1 MRSHS
6 RAHCELIVSISE
18 FGARVRS
25 TPSAGDSCDMAGR
38 SLQFGEVS
46 QTQPVQFRWDGAQWR
61 GTAFSVSQNVPWNV
75 PALPVAPNAPP
86 SAGALQAAAG
96 GTLTAL
102 QPGRR
107 AQVAAQ
113 SSQPVVAVPVP
124 LVVGAC
130 ASMSGANSARAGP
143 PMLQSGVT
151 NVAAPPPG
159 ATIYAS
165 RSGISDR
172 DAFCDCRSDCA
183 GLLRTRVAVLFERR
197 SANGAGA
204 VCSGRSA
211 SFASPSDRSGLLSDD
226 AISMGNGF
234 RWLPPLVR
242 NLGCSKIRSLAA
254 QVASDARRCG
264 RRMKH
269 IVLSAVLAF
278 VV

>member
-6 RAHCELIVSISE
+6 RAHCELIVLISE

-25 TPSAGDSCDMAGR
+25 TPSAGGSCDMAGR

-159 ATIYAS
+159 ATTHPGAAS
-165 RSGISDR
+165 VTGMPSVTAGPTAQDCFEQELQYCLNVAPRMEPAQSVQEGVRALRALPIGVACSLMMRYQWETDSDGYRRWFGIWAVQRSEVWQR
-172 DAFCDCRSDCA
+172 RWRATLADA
-183 GLLRTRVAVLFERR
+183 
-197 SANGAGA
+197 AGA
-204 VCSGRSA
+204 
-211 SFASPSDRSGLLSDD
+211 
-226 AISMGNGF
+226 
-234 RWLPPLVR
+234 
-242 NLGCSKIRSLAA
+242 
-254 QVASDARRCG
+254 
-264 RRMKH
+264 
-269 IVLSAVLAF
+269 
-278 VV
+278 